1 MIKMESKIDEHK
13 KINKNN
19 MSKTVFT
26 LLLVTLLSFVSC
38 SDSDSVASSTQVFTT
53 FKFTHNWDG
62 TPVNNSDF
70 NTLQYTN
77 ANGDLLS
84 IERLRYL
91 ISDITFT
98 TSNNEALMFNVYN
111 LVDVTNANNL
121 SFTPQIL
128 IPKGS
133 YNVSFTFGFDN
144 EDNAK
149 NYLDLNSESFNVPDM
164 LGGGYHYMQFDGKFI
179 NADDAEQGF
188 NYHAIRAVD
197 NPGMNPTF
205 PQDTFITVN
214 LGIITITDDP
224 EIEVQMNIAQWFED
238 PNLWDLNVLNQMLMP
253 NSSAQIQMF
262 DNGQNVF
269 SLGEVT
275 Q

>member
-1 MIKMESKIDEHK
+1 MKSKIHVHT
-13 KINKNN
+13 KINKNH
-19 MSKTVFT
+19 MSKKIFV
-26 LLLVTLLSFVSC
+26 LLLVTVLGFVSC
-38 SDSDSVASSTQVFTT
+38 SDSEAVASSPQVFTT
-53 FKFTHNWDG
+53 FTFTHNWDE
-62 TPVNNSDF
+62 TPVTNTDF
-70 NTLQYTN
+70 NTLQYIN
-77 ANGDLLS
+77 ANGELLR

-98 TSNNEALMFNVYN
+98 TSNNEVLMFDVYN

-121 SFTPQIL
+121 SFTPQTP
-128 IPKGS
+128 IPKGN
-133 YNVSFTFGFDN
+133 YNVSFTFGLDN
-144 EDNAK
+144 EDNAE

-214 LGIITITDDP
+214 LGIITITDDA
-224 EIEVQMNIAQWFED
+224 EIEVQMNIAEWFKN
-238 PNLWDLNVLNQMLMP
+238 PNLWDLNDFNQTLMP
-253 NSSAQIQMF
+253 NSTAQIMMYE
-262 DNGQNVF
+262 NGQNVF
-269 SLGEVT
+269 SLGDIT

>member
-1 MIKMESKIDEHK
+1 MQSKIDEYK

-19 MSKTVFT
+19 MSKNIFT
-26 LLLVTLLSFVSC
+26 LFLFALLGFVSC
-38 SDSDSVASSTQVFTT
+38 SDRDSNSVPSSAQVFTT

-62 TPVNNSDF
+62 TPVNTSNF

-77 ANGDLLS
+77 AYGDLLS

-98 TSNNEALMFNVYN
+98 TNNNEALMFNVYN

-144 EDNAK
+144 EDNAE
-149 NYLDLNSESFNVPDM
+149 NYLDLNSESFNVPTN
-164 LGGGYHYMQFDGKFI
+164 LGGGYHYMQFDGKFM
-179 NADDAEQGF
+179 NANDAEQGF

-224 EIEVQMNIAQWFED
+224 EIEVQMNIAQWFKD

-262 DNGQNVF
+262 ENGQNVF

>member
-1 MIKMESKIDEHK
+1 MKSKFHEYK
-13 KINKNN
+13 KINKND
-19 MSKTVFT
+19 MSKTVFA
-26 LLLVTLLSFVSC
+26 LLLVALIGFVSC
-38 SDSDSVASSTQVFTT
+38 SDSDGVTSSTQVFTT

-62 TPVNNSDF
+62 TPVNHSDF
-70 NTLQYTN
+70 STFQYTN

-84 IERLRYL
+84 IETLRYVV
-91 ISDITFT
+91 SDIILT
-98 TSNNEALMFNVYN
+98 TSSNENLVFDVYN
-111 LVDVTNANNL
+111 LVDVTHANNL

-188 NYHAIRAVD
+188 NYHVIRAVD

-214 LGIITITDDP
+214 LGVINITDDP
-224 EIEVQMNIAQWFED
+224 EIEVQMNIAEWFKN
-238 PNLWDLNVLNQMLMP
+238 PNLWDLNDFNQTLMP
-253 NSSAQIQMF
+253 NSTAQIMMSE
-262 DNGQNVF
+262 NGQNVF
-269 SLGEVT
+269 SLGDVT